1 VSALSDMTDEEAFAW
16 LRDRVPSARGI
27 EVTYDALTSETVVWL
42 QAAREDEAKRLRR
55 SFGLMLMPWMR
66 VEVR

>member
-1 VSALSDMTDEEAFAW
+1 VSALSGMTDEEAFAW
-16 LRDRVPSARGI
+16 LRDRVPSARDI